1 MCASLIFRMR
11 FLPQQPPGGK
21 IGHRQGT
28 RLVLLRTLTVADSAQ
43 TYRRGS
49 RSGGRRWANYS
60 TDSKAIM
67 QKSRCSRPCTN
78 QNRRTARS
86 QPKAGRPTES
96 KEFLW
101 SASTLRALRLCPRA
115 LVAARRRSPAP
126 AARPPA
132 FLVLGQRPGSSP
144 GERIKPPSNAPR
156 RRLTRLLDAAGT
168 ERKLQR

>member
-1 MCASLIFRMR
+1 MKRRFFPPFLRECRGKSLTVLVPFRWLAVVYLARNSELGTFRMR

-43 TYRRGS
+43 TCRRGS

-67 QKSRCSRPCTN
+67 QKSRCNRPCTN
-78 QNRRTARS
+78 QNRRIARS

-96 KEFLW
+96 KGFLW
-101 SASTLRALRLCPRA
+101 RLCGGLCASAPP
-115 LVAARRRSPAP
+115 LLLP
-126 AARPPA
+126 AAAPRPP
-132 FLVLGQRPGSSP
+132 
-144 GERIKPPSNAPR
+144 PPRHLRSWY
-156 RRLTRLLDAAGT
+156 
-168 ERKLQR
+168 